1 MTSKTSRDF
10 SDPNTEDFADLTFEG
25 AFEALET
32 IVAQLESGDLSLEE
46 SVTLFERG
54 RKLSAHCQTLLD
66 QAELRISQLDDDGNM
81 RALS

>member
-1 MTSKTSRDF
+1 MTNRASSKTEALD
-10 SDPNTEDFADLTFEG
+10 TENMSFEN

-32 IVAQLESGDLSLEE
+32 IVAQLESGELSLEE

-54 RKLSAHCQTLLD
+54 RKLSTHCQTLLD
-66 QAELRISQLDDDGNM
+66 QAELRITQLDDDGNL